1 VLRRLRWARN
11 DGSASEWNASAD
23 GFAVWVLLDN
33 GEIEL
38 RFSTGETF
46 ILAEKVIVRLAS

>member
-1 VLRRLRWARN
+1 MELLGRLVT
-11 DGSASEWNASAD
+11 D
-23 GFAVWVLLDN
+23 GFAEWTICDN

-46 ILAEKVIVRLAS
+46 RLVDKGTTRLA